1 MVKCIDM
8 ITQEEYSKDAGIKP
22 EGIAVTFGREMIA
35 EKGGLLRFIRWFER
49 IYQDEDD
56 YWMHKC
62 KNKPRFDDLLYVYVI
77 IHNRIYYRCM
87 FGGYHGASATGHLHP
102 DGPAEVIPWPYIIL
116 AGPLVKAPEKIIR
129 PGFQGFR
136 YTTKLF

>member
-1 MVKCIDM
+1 M
-8 ITQEEYSKDAGIKP
+8 ITPEGYSKDPNIKP

-35 EKGGLLRFIRWFER
+35 EKCGLLAFIRWFESVMSD
-49 IYQDEDD
+49 DED

-62 KNKPRFDDLLYVYVI
+62 KNRPVHSDLQYVYVI
-77 IHNRIYYRCM
+77 ICNRIYYRCYY
-87 FGGYHGASATGHLHP
+87 GGYQSGGTTGQVRP
-102 DGPAEVIPWPYIIL
+102 GCPTEYITWPRIIL
-116 AGPLVKAPEKIIR
+116 AGPLIKAPEKIIR